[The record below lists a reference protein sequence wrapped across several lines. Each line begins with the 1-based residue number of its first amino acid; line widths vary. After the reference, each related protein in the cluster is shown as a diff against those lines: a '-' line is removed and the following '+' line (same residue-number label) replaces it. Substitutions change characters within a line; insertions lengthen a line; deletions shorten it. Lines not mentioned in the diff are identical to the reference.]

1 MSDMNDKEIDMK
13 IHNEQHEELR
23 KNDTAKPAD
32 DEKRKI
38 KSALESMMFVWGSPL
53 PAATAAEALGV
64 TKAYVVKCLKELRDE
79 YEERGSGLAVREI
92 NGRFQFC
99 TVPENELYI
108 SNLCAPVKSKRLSSA
123 AMEVLTI
130 IAYRQPVSRSE
141 IEFVRGLK
149 SENVLYGLQ
158 KKGLIMEKGRGTGLG
173 RPILFG
179 TTDLFL
185 EKFGISSL
193 DELPDIEDPEY
204 FAETPLAGNGEEE
217 DNDADAAQELNI

>member
-13 IHNEQHEELR
+13 IHNEQQEELG
-23 KNDTAKPAD
+23 KNDATKPAD
-32 DEKRKI
+32 DEKRKR

-64 TKAYVVKCLKELRDE
+64 TKSYAVTFLTALLYHSSPL
-79 YEERGSGLAVREI
+79 GSGLAVREI

-149 SENVLYGLQ
+149 SENVLYG
-158 KKGLIMEKGRGTGLG
+158 RGTGLG

>member
-1 MSDMNDKEIDMK
+1 MDTTDVKNEKENFSDHE
-13 IHNEQHEELR
+13 NERE
-23 KNDTAKPAD
+23 N
-32 DEKRKI
+32 EKRKI

-53 PAATAAEALGV
+53 PASTAAEALSV
-64 TKAYVVKCLKELRDE
+64 TKAYAVKCLNELRDE
-79 YEERGSGLAVREI
+79 YDRRSSGIAIREI
-92 NGRFQFC
+92 NGKFQFC
-99 TVPENELYI
+99 TRPENEIYV
-108 SNLCAPVKSKRLSSA
+108 SNLCAPVRSKRLSSA

-193 DELPDIEDPEY
+193 DELPEIEDPEY
-204 FAETPLAGNGEEE
+204 FASSPIESQTEDEVSDKSPEEE
-217 DNDADAAQELNI
+217 CAD

>member
-1 MSDMNDKEIDMK
+1 MDTTDVKNEKENFSDHE
-13 IHNEQHEELR
+13 NERE
-23 KNDTAKPAD
+23 N
-32 DEKRKI
+32 EKRKI

-53 PAATAAEALGV
+53 PASTAAEALGV
-64 TKAYVVKCLKELRDE
+64 TKAYAVKCLNELRDE
-79 YEERGSGLAVREI
+79 YDRRSSGIAIREI
-92 NGRFQFC
+92 NGKFQFC
-99 TVPENELYI
+99 TRPENEIYV

-193 DELPDIEDPEY
+193 DELPEIEDPEY
-204 FAETPLAGNGEEE
+204 FASSPIESQTEGEVSDKSPEEE
-217 DNDADAAQELNI
+217 RAD

>member
-1 MSDMNDKEIDMK
+1 MEY
-13 IHNEQHEELR
+13 
-23 KNDTAKPAD
+23 
-32 DEKRKI
+32 DEKQKI

-53 PAATAAEALGV
+53 PASTAAEALGV
-64 TKAYVVKCLKELRDE
+64 TKADVVKCLNELCRE
-79 YEERGSGLAVREI
+79 YDERGSGILIREI
-92 NGRFQFC
+92 NGKFQFC
-99 TVPENELYI
+99 TRPENELYI
-108 SNLCAPVKSKRLSSA
+108 SNLCSPVKSKRLSSA

-193 DELPDIEDPEY
+193 DELPEIEDPEY
-204 FAETPLAGNGEEE
+204 FDKMPSAGPEDDDEA
-217 DNDADAAQELNI
+217 DNDQITGTERVN

>member
-1 MSDMNDKEIDMK
+1 MIDINNKENEEIDAK
-13 IHNEQHEELR
+13 EL
-23 KNDTAKPAD
+23 
-32 DEKRKI
+32 EKKKI

-53 PAATAAEALGV
+53 PASTAAEALGV
-64 TKAYVVKCLKELRDE
+64 TKAYAVKCFNELRDE
-79 YEERGSGLAVREI
+79 YSERGSGISIREI

-193 DELPDIEDPEY
+193 DELPEIEDPEY
-204 FAETPLAGNGEEE
+204 FAETPMGADG
-217 DNDADAAQELNI
+217 DNADGDDDNELK

>member
-1 MSDMNDKEIDMK
+1 MTDINNSE
-13 IHNEQHEELR
+13 NEEMDAAEL
-23 KNDTAKPAD
+23 
-32 DEKRKI
+32 EKKKV

-53 PAATAAEALGV
+53 PASTAAEALGV
-64 TKAYVVKCLKELRDE
+64 TKAYAIKCFNELRDE
-79 YEERGSGLAVREI
+79 YAERGSGISIREI
-92 NGRFQFC
+92 NGKFQFC

-193 DELPDIEDPEY
+193 DELPEIEDPEY
-204 FAETPLAGNGEEE
+204 FAETPMGADE
-217 DNDADAAQELNI
+217 DNGDGDGDDNYNEAE